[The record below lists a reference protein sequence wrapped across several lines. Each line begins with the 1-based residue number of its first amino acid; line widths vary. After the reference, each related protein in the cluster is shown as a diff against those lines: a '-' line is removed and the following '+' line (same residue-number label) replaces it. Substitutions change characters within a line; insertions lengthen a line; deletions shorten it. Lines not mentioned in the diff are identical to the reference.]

1 MEENNELMTIE
12 ETNELEEYEESSCN
26 SGLLNL
32 AIGIGI
38 GAVGTLLAKK
48 GVSKFKSW
56 CKRKTEEIVQ
66 QTMLTEST
74 HTIKICLTLWKISL
88 TKTAKSK
95 RATKIG
101 QK

>member
-12 ETNELEEYEESSCN
+12 ENNELEEYEESSCN
-26 SGLLNL
+26 GGLLNL

-56 CKRKTEEIVQ
+56 RKRKKEEIEKCDEDDIELFEDDVVIIEEDD
-66 QTMLTEST
+66 ESE
-74 HTIKICLTLWKISL
+74 
-88 TKTAKSK
+88 TK
-95 RATKIG
+95 
-101 QK
+101 

>member
-12 ETNELEEYEESSCN
+12 ENNELEEYEESSCN

-56 CKRKTEEIVQ
+56 RKRKKEEIAQCDEDDIELFEEDVEIVAEDD
-66 QTMLTEST
+66 ESE
-74 HTIKICLTLWKISL
+74 
-88 TKTAKSK
+88 TK
-95 RATKIG
+95 
-101 QK
+101 

>member
-12 ETNELEEYEESSCN
+12 ENNELEEYEESSCN

-56 CKRKTEEIVQ
+56 RKRKKEEIEKCDEDDIELFEDDVVIIEEDDD
-66 QTMLTEST
+66 ESE
-74 HTIKICLTLWKISL
+74 
-88 TKTAKSK
+88 TK
-95 RATKIG
+95 
-101 QK
+101 

>member
-12 ETNELEEYEESSCN
+12 ENNELEEYEESSCN
-26 SGLLNL
+26 GGLLNL

-56 CKRKTEEIVQ
+56 RKRKKEEIAQCDEDDVE
-66 QTMLTEST
+66 LFEEDDNVVIIEEDDESE
-74 HTIKICLTLWKISL
+74 
-88 TKTAKSK
+88 TK
-95 RATKIG
+95 
-101 QK
+101 

>member
-56 CKRKTEEIVQ
+56 RKRKKEEIAQCDEDDIELFEEDVEIVAEDD
-66 QTMLTEST
+66 ESE
-74 HTIKICLTLWKISL
+74 
-88 TKTAKSK
+88 TK
-95 RATKIG
+95 
-101 QK
+101 

>member
-12 ETNELEEYEESSCN
+12 ENNELEESSCN

-56 CKRKTEEIVQ
+56 RKRKKEEIEKCDEDDVE
-66 QTMLTEST
+66 LFEEDDVEIVVEDDESET
-74 HTIKICLTLWKISL
+74 
-88 TKTAKSK
+88 
-95 RATKIG
+95 
-101 QK
+101 

>member
-56 CKRKTEEIVQ
+56 RKRKKEEIEQCDEDDIELFEEDVEIVAEDD
-66 QTMLTEST
+66 ESE
-74 HTIKICLTLWKISL
+74 
-88 TKTAKSK
+88 TK
-95 RATKIG
+95 
-101 QK
+101 

>member
-12 ETNELEEYEESSCN
+12 ENNELEEYEDSSCN
-26 SGLLNL
+26 SGLLNI

-56 CKRKTEEIVQ
+56 RKRKKEEIEKCDEDDIELFEEDDNVVIIEEDD
-66 QTMLTEST
+66 ESE
-74 HTIKICLTLWKISL
+74 
-88 TKTAKSK
+88 TK
-95 RATKIG
+95 
-101 QK
+101 

>member
-12 ETNELEEYEESSCN
+12 ENNELEEYEESSCN
-26 SGLLNL
+26 GGLLNL

-56 CKRKTEEIVQ
+56 RKRKKEEIAQCDEDDIELFEEEDV
-66 QTMLTEST
+66 EEDDKSE
-74 HTIKICLTLWKISL
+74 
-88 TKTAKSK
+88 TK
-95 RATKIG
+95 
-101 QK
+101 

>member
-12 ETNELEEYEESSCN
+12 ENNELEEYEESSCN
-26 SGLLNL
+26 GGLLNL

-56 CKRKTEEIVQ
+56 RKRKKEEIEKCDEDDVEIVVEDDVEIVVEDD
-66 QTMLTEST
+66 ESE
-74 HTIKICLTLWKISL
+74 
-88 TKTAKSK
+88 TK
-95 RATKIG
+95 
-101 QK
+101 

>member
-12 ETNELEEYEESSCN
+12 ENSELEEYEESSCN

-56 CKRKTEEIVQ
+56 RKRKTEEIAQCDEDDIELFEEEDVEVVVEDD
-66 QTMLTEST
+66 ESE
-74 HTIKICLTLWKISL
+74 
-88 TKTAKSK
+88 TK
-95 RATKIG
+95 
-101 QK
+101 

>member
-12 ETNELEEYEESSCN
+12 ENNELEEYEESSCN

-56 CKRKTEEIVQ
+56 RKRKKEEIEKCDEDDVE
-66 QTMLTEST
+66 LFEEDDNVVIIEEDDESE
-74 HTIKICLTLWKISL
+74 
-88 TKTAKSK
+88 TK
-95 RATKIG
+95 
-101 QK
+101 

>member
-12 ETNELEEYEESSCN
+12 ENNELEEYEESSCN

-56 CKRKTEEIVQ
+56 RKRKTEEIAQCDEDIEFFEEEDV
-66 QTMLTEST
+66 EVVEEDDKSE
-74 HTIKICLTLWKISL
+74 
-88 TKTAKSK
+88 TK
-95 RATKIG
+95 
-101 QK
+101 

>member
-56 CKRKTEEIVQ
+56 RKRKKEEIEKCDEDDVE
-66 QTMLTEST
+66 LFEDDDVVIIEEDDESE
-74 HTIKICLTLWKISL
+74 
-88 TKTAKSK
+88 TK
-95 RATKIG
+95 
-101 QK
+101 

>member
-12 ETNELEEYEESSCN
+12 ENNELEGYEESSCN

-56 CKRKTEEIVQ
+56 RKCKTEEIAQCDEEDIEVVEEDVEVVVEDD
-66 QTMLTEST
+66 ESE
-74 HTIKICLTLWKISL
+74 
-88 TKTAKSK
+88 TK
-95 RATKIG
+95 
-101 QK
+101 

>member
-12 ETNELEEYEESSCN
+12 ENNELEEYEESSCN

-56 CKRKTEEIVQ
+56 RKRKKEEIAQCDEDDVE
-66 QTMLTEST
+66 LFEDDVVIIEEDDESE
-74 HTIKICLTLWKISL
+74 
-88 TKTAKSK
+88 TK
-95 RATKIG
+95 
-101 QK
+101 

>member
-26 SGLLNL
+26 LLNL

-56 CKRKTEEIVQ
+56 RKRKKEEIAQCDEDDIELFEEEDVEIVAEDD
-66 QTMLTEST
+66 ESE
-74 HTIKICLTLWKISL
+74 
-88 TKTAKSK
+88 TK
-95 RATKIG
+95 
-101 QK
+101 

>member
-1 MEENNELMTIE
+1 MEENNELMELTTIE
-12 ETNELEEYEESSCN
+12 ENNELEEYEESSCN

-56 CKRKTEEIVQ
+56 RKRKTEEIAQCDEDV
-66 QTMLTEST
+66 EVVEEDDVEVVEEDDKSE
-74 HTIKICLTLWKISL
+74 
-88 TKTAKSK
+88 TK
-95 RATKIG
+95 
-101 QK
+101 

>member
-12 ETNELEEYEESSCN
+12 ENNELEEYEESSCN

-56 CKRKTEEIVQ
+56 RKRKKEEIEKCDEDDIELFEDDVVIIEEDD
-66 QTMLTEST
+66 ESE
-74 HTIKICLTLWKISL
+74 
-88 TKTAKSK
+88 TK
-95 RATKIG
+95 
-101 QK
+101 

>member
-12 ETNELEEYEESSCN
+12 ENNELEEYEESSCN

-56 CKRKTEEIVQ
+56 RKRKKEDIAQSDEDDIELFEEDVEIVAEDD
-66 QTMLTEST
+66 ESE
-74 HTIKICLTLWKISL
+74 
-88 TKTAKSK
+88 TK
-95 RATKIG
+95 
-101 QK
+101 

>member
-12 ETNELEEYEESSCN
+12 ENNELEEYEESSCN

-38 GAVGTLLAKK
+38 GAAGTLLAKK

-56 CKRKTEEIVQ
+56 RKRKKEIAQCDEDDVELFEEDDVEIVVEDD
-66 QTMLTEST
+66 ESE
-74 HTIKICLTLWKISL
+74 
-88 TKTAKSK
+88 TK
-95 RATKIG
+95 
-101 QK
+101 

>member
-26 SGLLNL
+26 GLLNL

-56 CKRKTEEIVQ
+56 RKRKKEEIAQCDEDDIELFEEEDVEIVAEDD
-66 QTMLTEST
+66 ESE
-74 HTIKICLTLWKISL
+74 
-88 TKTAKSK
+88 TK
-95 RATKIG
+95 
-101 QK
+101 

>member
-12 ETNELEEYEESSCN
+12 ENNELEEYEESSCN

-56 CKRKTEEIVQ
+56 RKRKKEETAQCDEDDIELFEEDDNVVIIEEDD
-66 QTMLTEST
+66 ESE
-74 HTIKICLTLWKISL
+74 
-88 TKTAKSK
+88 TK
-95 RATKIG
+95 
-101 QK
+101 

>member
-12 ETNELEEYEESSCN
+12 ENNELEEYEESSCN

-38 GAVGTLLAKK
+38 GAAGTLLAKK

-56 CKRKTEEIVQ
+56 RKRKKEEIVQ
-66 QTMLTEST
+66 CDEDDIELFEEDVEVVVEDDETE
-74 HTIKICLTLWKISL
+74 
-88 TKTAKSK
+88 TK
-95 RATKIG
+95 
-101 QK
+101 

>member
-12 ETNELEEYEESSCN
+12 ENNELEEYEESSCN

-56 CKRKTEEIVQ
+56 RKRKKEEIEKCDEDDVE
-66 QTMLTEST
+66 LFEEDDVVIIEEDDESE
-74 HTIKICLTLWKISL
+74 
-88 TKTAKSK
+88 TK
-95 RATKIG
+95 
-101 QK
+101 

>member
-12 ETNELEEYEESSCN
+12 ENNELEEYEESSCN

-56 CKRKTEEIVQ
+56 RKRKKEEIEKCNEDDIELFEDDVVIIEEDD
-66 QTMLTEST
+66 ESE
-74 HTIKICLTLWKISL
+74 
-88 TKTAKSK
+88 TK
-95 RATKIG
+95 
-101 QK
+101 

>member
-12 ETNELEEYEESSCN
+12 ENNELEESSCN

-56 CKRKTEEIVQ
+56 RKRKKEEIEKCDEDDVE
-66 QTMLTEST
+66 LFEEDDVVIIEEDDESE
-74 HTIKICLTLWKISL
+74 
-88 TKTAKSK
+88 TK
-95 RATKIG
+95 
-101 QK
+101 

>member
-12 ETNELEEYEESSCN
+12 ENNELEEYEEYEESSCN

-56 CKRKTEEIVQ
+56 RKRKKEEIAQCDEDDIELFEEEDV
-66 QTMLTEST
+66 EVVVEDDKSE
-74 HTIKICLTLWKISL
+74 
-88 TKTAKSK
+88 TK
-95 RATKIG
+95 
-101 QK
+101 

>member
-12 ETNELEEYEESSCN
+12 ENNELEEYEESSCN

-56 CKRKTEEIVQ
+56 RKRKTEEIAQCDEDIELFEEDVEIVEEDD
-66 QTMLTEST
+66 ESE
-74 HTIKICLTLWKISL
+74 
-88 TKTAKSK
+88 TK
-95 RATKIG
+95 
-101 QK
+101 

>member
-12 ETNELEEYEESSCN
+12 ENNELEEYEESSCN

-56 CKRKTEEIVQ
+56 RKRKKEEIAQCDDDIELFEEEDVEIVAEDD
-66 QTMLTEST
+66 ESE
-74 HTIKICLTLWKISL
+74 
-88 TKTAKSK
+88 TK
-95 RATKIG
+95 
-101 QK
+101 

>member
-12 ETNELEEYEESSCN
+12 ENNELEGYEESSCN

-32 AIGIGI
+32 AIGI

-56 CKRKTEEIVQ
+56 RKRKKEEIAQYDEDDIELFEEEDVEVVVEDD
-66 QTMLTEST
+66 ESE
-74 HTIKICLTLWKISL
+74 
-88 TKTAKSK
+88 TK
-95 RATKIG
+95 
-101 QK
+101 